1 MIDNK
6 YLKHLIESPLVY
18 YVYQRDLSIYEVNSK
33 ESNINFLVIID
44 EAYEVPKEFKQY
56 KDKEYSYVNA
66 YIIDD
71 AIFFIEPNF
80 YTQLVYF
87 KEYYKDKYN
96 DLINAILDTAKTN
109 KHVIF
114 TGDFES
120 PVVHK
125 EDYIYREID
134 DCLAKIKLTF
144 DNKSNPESDW
154 KD

>member
-1 MIDNK
+1 MEMKEFEKYKKVVDERYPHINK
-6 YLKHLIESPLVY
+6 YELETG
-18 YVYQRDLSIYEVNSK
+18 EM
-33 ESNINFLVIID
+33 
-44 EAYEVPKEFKQY
+44 
-56 KDKEYSYVNA
+56 
-66 YIIDD
+66 
-71 AIFFIEPNF
+71 FFVEPNF

>member
-1 MIDNK
+1 ME
-6 YLKHLIESPLVY
+6 YIEF
-18 YVYQRDLSIYEVNSK
+18 
-33 ESNINFLVIID
+33 SNL
-44 EAYEVPKEFKQY
+44 KQY

>member
-1 MIDNK
+1 ME
-6 YLKHLIESPLVY
+6 YIEF
-18 YVYQRDLSIYEVNSK
+18 
-33 ESNINFLVIID
+33 SNL
-44 EAYEVPKEFKQY
+44 KQY

-144 DNKSNPESDW
+144 DNNLSTVPFKSFSVIIMTLLSSFNFSLI
-154 KD
+154 

>member
-1 MIDNK
+1 ME
-6 YLKHLIESPLVY
+6 YIEF
-18 YVYQRDLSIYEVNSK
+18 
-33 ESNINFLVIID
+33 SNL
-44 EAYEVPKEFKQY
+44 KQY

-96 DLINAILDTAKTN
+96 DLINAIIDTAKTN

-120 PVVHK
+120 PVVQK

>member
-1 MIDNK
+1 MEYIEFSNLKK
-6 YLKHLIESPLVY
+6 YK
-18 YVYQRDLSIYEVNSK
+18 
-33 ESNINFLVIID
+33 
-44 EAYEVPKEFKQY
+44 
-56 KDKEYSYVNA
+56 
-66 YIIDD
+66 
-71 AIFFIEPNF
+71 
-80 YTQLVYF
+80 
-87 KEYYKDKYN
+87 